1 VGPDEG
7 ESEFG
12 DIELEN
18 LVLLE
23 GPQQILQLTLQDKA
37 DDFMKEE
44 VTDDDDYADWIR
56 WAADAEQRKQNLSE
70 ATNARGGSVL
80 LQIQQMEIAD
90 PSGCVK
96 ELIMKNPKEDTRW
109 GEICQK
115 IRIDQHLEE
124 GMQRQLW
131 SVLE

>member
-1 VGPDEG
+1 MGPDEG

-56 WAADAEQRKQNLSE
+56 WAADAEQRKQNLLE
-70 ATNARGGSVL
+70 AANAGEGSVL

-115 IRIDQHLEE
+115 IRIDQRLGK
-124 GMQRQLW
+124 GM
-131 SVLE
+131 

>member
-1 VGPDEG
+1 
-7 ESEFG
+7 
-12 DIELEN
+12 
-18 LVLLE
+18 
-23 GPQQILQLTLQDKA
+23 
-37 DDFMKEE
+37 
-44 VTDDDDYADWIR
+44 
-56 WAADAEQRKQNLSE
+56 
-70 ATNARGGSVL
+70 VL